1 MATRRT
7 KNGDDEKLDAT
18 NLEKVIALLEP
29 EEGKPISKKDA
40 CAILNISYNT
50 ARLASL
56 IEKHK
61 EKKAV
66 NEMVLNLSLYQH
78 KIYIFERFKT

>member
-29 EEGKPISKKDA
+29 TEMAVTTQRQLPKD
-40 CAILNISYNT
+40 LFVHST
-50 ARLASL
+50 
-56 IEKHK
+56 
-61 EKKAV
+61 V
-66 NEMVLNLSLYQH
+66 NG
-78 KIYIFERFKT
+78 